1 VTYGDH
7 VVAVEP
13 HGLDAIGDG
22 ERHGRPRD
30 LFPLWFGANAETA
43 TFAVGILAVALYGT
57 SLTGALAGLLAGN
70 LLGYAVVGLASRAGP
85 RFGLPQMLIS
95 RRAFGIDGN
104 VLPAVLAFLAGVGWF
119 AVESVF
125 GAQALGALFG
135 LAYPL
140 ALLLLLLAQV
150 AIAVYGHNA
159 IHAFERVAS
168 IALVIGFA
176 ILATAVFAH
185 GPLRDAFDPRAPFA
199 GGGELAGVA
208 FSATLA
214 FAYAVGWAP
223 CASDYARYLP
233 AASSARAVAGWAFAG
248 GIIPSMLLE
257 ALGAAA
263 ATAIHAPG
271 FSSATPAETIRL
283 VAAGNPVV
291 TTVGLVTVLVGTL
304 SANALNLYSGALSA
318 LVAYDPQR
326 RLRFA
331 LLVGAAFL
339 VLTMLVLLSAQR
351 LDPSVRL
358 GATLPA
364 YALATGVL
372 TFVVVRWTLRRWQAA
387 IAVGILGGVLAL
399 GGGDPVATARL
410 VTSFLGMLTMW
421 AAPWAGVVLASR
433 LSAERRV
440 DRWAVGAWVA
450 GIAASLPFWQQ
461 AWFVGPVAAANPRLG
476 DVSFF
481 VAFAVAYAVARLRG
495 HARGAVAE
503 ELDGRAHPGL

>member
-1 VTYGDH
+1 MTYGSH
-7 VVAVEP
+7 VAAVEP
-13 HGLDAIGDG
+13 HALDAIDDT

-57 SLTGALAGLLAGN
+57 SLAGALAGLFAGN
-70 LLGYAVVGLASRAGP
+70 VLGYAVVGLASRAGP
-85 RFGLPQMLIS
+85 RFGLPQMLVS
-95 RRAFGIDGN
+95 RRAFGVDGN
-104 VLPAVLAFLAGVGWF
+104 ALPAVFAFLAGVGWF

-140 ALLLLLLAQV
+140 ALGALLLAQV

-159 IHAFERVAS
+159 IHAFERIAS
-168 IALVIGFA
+168 IALVTGFA
-176 ILATAVFAH
+176 VVATAVFAH
-185 GPLRDAFDPRAPFA
+185 GPLVNAFDPRAPLA
-199 GGGELAGVA
+199 AGGELAGVA

-233 AASSARAVAGWAFAG
+233 AASNARAVAGWAFAG

-257 ALGAAA
+257 ALGASAA
-263 ATAIHAPG
+263 IAIHAPG
-271 FSSATPAETIRL
+271 FASATPAETIRL
-283 VAAGNPVV
+283 VAQGNPWVA
-291 TTVGLVTVLVGTL
+291 TIGLATVLVGTL

-318 LVAYDPQR
+318 LIAYDARR
-326 RLRFA
+326 RLGFA
-331 LLVGAAFL
+331 LLVGVAFAAL
-339 VLTMLVLLSAQR
+339 TAVVLRNAEH
-351 LDPSVRL
+351 LDPTVRL
-358 GATLPA
+358 GASLPA
-364 YALATGVL
+364 YALAVGAL
-372 TFVVVRWTLRRWQAA
+372 AFVVVRWTLRRWQAA

-399 GGGDPVATARL
+399 AGADPVATARL

-433 LSAERRV
+433 LSANAGI
-440 DRWAVGAWVA
+440 DRAAVFAWLA

-461 AWFVGPVAAANPRLG
+461 TWFVGPIAAAHPQLG

-481 VAFAVAYAVARLRG
+481 VAFAVSYGVAFA
-495 HARGAVAE
+495 ARPKHEQASA
-503 ELDGRAHPGL
+503 RA